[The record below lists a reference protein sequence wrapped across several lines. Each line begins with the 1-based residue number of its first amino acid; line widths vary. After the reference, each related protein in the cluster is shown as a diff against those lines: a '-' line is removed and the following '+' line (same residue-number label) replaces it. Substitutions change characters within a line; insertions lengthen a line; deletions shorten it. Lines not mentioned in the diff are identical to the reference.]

1 MSRDDFVSDAM
12 KSANPVPSGEPGGK
26 PGKSPDEMLAHVKA
40 PAKPRSHRGTTDA
53 IPVWYRRGPVVAVG
67 AFVLVIVVG
76 LGGALLV
83 RSDPGTLTA
92 PKEEAPLPPDPIETV
107 QSMFDAWNRGDVED
121 YLASQSEAFVG
132 STARIILEGGE
143 ENQQPD
149 SEEAEALIRD
159 DFTYWFLI
167 GAQWELNECTTQ
179 PAPSGRG
186 DQVNCQLTANSA
198 FERAYGVPNNPTPV
212 RYTVEQGLIVAGSAQ
227 RIHRGA
233 YPTAAADFFRW
244 VQESIDAGSF
254 EASSVPCPTTA
265 VYVARQ
271 GRVPSGECS
280 QWIADHLPQWATTL
294 DPSG

>member
-40 PAKPRSHRGTTDA
+40 PAKPPSHLGTTDA
-53 IPVWYRRGPVVAVG
+53 IPVRHGRGPVVGVG

-76 LGGALLV
+76 VGGALLF
-83 RSDPGTLTA
+83 RSDPGTLTT

-107 QSMFDAWNRGDVED
+107 ESMFDAWNRGDVED
-121 YLASQSEAFVG
+121 YLAVQSDAFVG

-143 ENQQPD
+143 DNQQPN

-159 DFTYWFLI
+159 DFTYWLLI
-167 GAQWELNECTTQ
+167 GTQWELNECSSQ

-198 FERAYGVPNNPTPV
+198 FGRAYGVPNGPKPV
-212 RYTVEQGLIVAGSAQ
+212 RYTVEEGLIIAGNAE
-227 RIHRGA
+227 RISRGG
-233 YPTAAADFFRW
+233 YPTAGADFFSW
-244 VQESIDAGSF
+244 VQESIDAGIF
-254 EASSVPCPTTA
+254 KASSVPCSTTA

-280 QWIADHLPQWATTL
+280 QWIADHLPQWIATLEPT
-294 DPSG
+294 G